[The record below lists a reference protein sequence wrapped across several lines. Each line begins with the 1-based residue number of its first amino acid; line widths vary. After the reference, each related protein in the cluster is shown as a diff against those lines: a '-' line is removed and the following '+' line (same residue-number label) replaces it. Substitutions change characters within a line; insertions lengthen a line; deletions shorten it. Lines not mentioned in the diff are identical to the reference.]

1 MVAADPLRIE
11 NKKAKSAAAKAIALV
26 VVAMFCFH
34 LSRFYLVIPGCSHY
48 TRDGNYFQHCR
59 DTPDWLT
66 GKWTQLGGISAPVLQ
81 QTLEATW
88 ISVPIEPSPT
98 LDNFLPPPF
107 HPPRTLS

>member
-1 MVAADPLRIE
+1 MVVAGPLGTD
-11 NKKAKSAAAKAIALV
+11 NKKARSAAARAIALV

-48 TRDGNYFQHCR
+48 TRDGNYFQHCK

-66 GKWTQLGGISAPVLQ
+66 GKWAQLGGISAPVLQ
-81 QTLEATW
+81 QPLEVTW
-88 ISVPIEPSPT
+88 VNVPSQADPT

>member
-1 MVAADPLRIE
+1 MAAGPLRIE
-11 NKKAKSAAAKAIALV
+11 SKKARSAAARAIALV

-48 TRDGNYFQHCR
+48 TRDGNYFQHCK

-66 GKWTQLGGISAPVLQ
+66 GKWAQLGGISAPVLQ

-88 ISVPIEPSPT
+88 VSVTSEPSQKLENP
-98 LDNFLPPPF
+98 LPPPF

>member
-1 MVAADPLRIE
+1 MAAGSLEID
-11 NKKAKSAAAKAIALV
+11 NKKAKSAAARAIALV

-48 TRDGNYFQHCR
+48 TRDGHYFQHCK

-66 GKWTQLGGISAPVLQ
+66 GKWVQLGGISAPILQ

-88 ISVPIEPSPT
+88 VSVPSQADPT
-98 LDNFLPPPF
+98 LDNPPL
-107 HPPRTLS
+107 RSSTLRET